1 MELTQ
6 SNTIK
11 TLAVLLLLTAIT
23 QPIYTALYV
32 GAPDINRQFIWGTEG
47 LLFLLIAP
55 FAGSALVMT
64 GRYTLG
70 FAAIA
75 SSAVLNVVQVSAG
88 FTLFG
93 PFTAAAAAN
102 PDFGGIASA
111 IVAMSFFIYNAAK
124 VLLGIAAVVFGIAVK
139 NGGNTLLG
147 SAAALVGAVAIV
159 ANTIVMMF
167 GLGGFLPSPIA
178 GGSGVLATLLLAIC
192 LFSINS
198 KISQSDQT

>member
-1 MELTQ
+1 M
-6 SNTIK
+6 
-11 TLAVLLLLTAIT
+11 
-23 QPIYTALYV
+23 
-32 GAPDINRQFIWGTEG
+32 TER
-47 LLFLLIAP
+47 FLLYRIS
-55 FAGSALVMT
+55 G
-64 GRYTLG
+64 GQH
-70 FAAIA
+70 FAA
-75 SSAVLNVVQVSAG
+75 
-88 FTLFG
+88 FG
-93 PFTAAAAAN
+93 LQ
-102 PDFGGIASA
+102 
-111 IVAMSFFIYNAAK
+111 